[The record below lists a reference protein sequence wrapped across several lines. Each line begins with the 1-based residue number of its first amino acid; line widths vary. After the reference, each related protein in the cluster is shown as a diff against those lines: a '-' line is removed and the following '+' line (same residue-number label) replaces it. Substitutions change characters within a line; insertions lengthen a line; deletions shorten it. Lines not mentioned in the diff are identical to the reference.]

1 MMDSLFKSFENTT
14 VLVVGDVMV
23 DCYLNGKV
31 NRISPE
37 APVPI
42 MNVQNREYRLGG
54 AANVA
59 LNLKSLGAKPVL
71 CSVIG
76 KDNKGTIFYNL
87 LQKNDLD
94 SLGIIHST
102 DRKTTFKYRV
112 VGNKTQM
119 LRIDD
124 EDDSFLN
131 EKEASQFLTTLTQI
145 IDNQKIDVIVLVD
158 YDKGLFSGNIIH
170 QIVGLSK
177 KLNIITTVDP
187 KKRNFW
193 NYEGVTMF
201 KPNFQELCDGLR
213 IDNNNFSLEEIHQLI
228 KDFSIKQNIDYVMTT
243 LSEKGIAIY
252 DRKKD
257 LFFSQPA
264 FLRNISDV
272 SGAGDTVMSISSLC
286 LAAKLTAKQ
295 TAQLANLG
303 GGIVCEYSGVV
314 PITHEMLR
322 AEMMKQDDFNNN

>member
-1 MMDSLFKSFENTT
+1 MMDSLFKSFENAT

-59 LNLKSLGAKPVL
+59 LNLKSLGANPVL

-76 KDNKGTIFYNL
+76 KDNKGTIFYSL

-94 SLGIIHST
+94 TLGIIPST
-102 DRKTTFKYRV
+102 ERKTTIKYRV

-124 EDDSFLN
+124 EVDSYLT
-131 EKEASQFLTTLTQI
+131 EKEASQFLTTLNQI
-145 IDNQKIDVIVLVD
+145 IDNQKIDAIILVD
-158 YDKGLFSGNIIH
+158 YDKGLLSGKIIR
-170 QIVGLSK
+170 QIIDLSK
-177 KLNIITTVDP
+177 RMNIITTVDP

-201 KPNFQELCDGLR
+201 KPNLHELCDGLR
-213 IDNNNFSLEEIHQLI
+213 IENNNFSQEEIHQLL
-228 KDFSIKQNIDYVMTT
+228 KNFSIKQNIDYVMTT

-252 DRKKD
+252 DKKED
-257 LFFSQPA
+257 TFYSQPA

-286 LAAKLTAKQ
+286 LVAKLSAKK

-314 PITHEMLR
+314 PITLEMLKG
-322 AEMMKQDDFNNN
+322 EMMKQNGFDNI

>member
-102 DRKTTFKYRV
+102 DRKTTIKYRV

-124 EDDSFLN
+124 EDDSYLN
-131 EKEASQFLTTLTQI
+131 EKESSQFLTTLTQI
-145 IDNQKIDVIVLVD
+145 IDNQKIDVIVFVD
-158 YDKGLFSGNIIH
+158 YDKGLFFRKYYSSDCRFI
-170 QIVGLSK
+170 K
-177 KLNIITTVDP
+177 K
-187 KKRNFW
+187 
-193 NYEGVTMF
+193 
-201 KPNFQELCDGLR
+201 
-213 IDNNNFSLEEIHQLI
+213 
-228 KDFSIKQNIDYVMTT
+228 
-243 LSEKGIAIY
+243 A
-252 DRKKD
+252 
-257 LFFSQPA
+257 
-264 FLRNISDV
+264 
-272 SGAGDTVMSISSLC
+272 
-286 LAAKLTAKQ
+286 
-295 TAQLANLG
+295 
-303 GGIVCEYSGVV
+303 EY
-314 PITHEMLR
+314 HHYC
-322 AEMMKQDDFNNN
+322 

>member
-1 MMDSLFKSFENTT
+1 MMDSLFKSFENAT

-59 LNLKSLGAKPVL
+59 LNLKSLGANPVL

-76 KDNKGTIFYNL
+76 KDNKGTIFHSL
-87 LQKNDLD
+87 LEKNDLD
-94 SLGIIHST
+94 TLGIIPST
-102 DRKTTFKYRV
+102 ERKTTIKYRV

-124 EDDSFLN
+124 EVDSYLT
-131 EKEASQFLTTLTQI
+131 EKESSQFLTTLNQI
-145 IDNQKIDVIVLVD
+145 IDNQKIDAIILVD
-158 YDKGLFSGNIIH
+158 YDKGLLSGKIIRE
-170 QIVGLSK
+170 IIDLSK
-177 KLNIITTVDP
+177 RMNIITTVDP

-213 IDNNNFSLEEIHQLI
+213 IENNNFSLEEIHQLL
-228 KDFSIKQNIDYVMTT
+228 KDFSIKQNIDFVMTT
-243 LSEKGIAIY
+243 LSERGIAIY
-252 DRKKD
+252 DKKED
-257 LFFSQPA
+257 TFYSQPA

-286 LAAKLTAKQ
+286 LVAKLSAKM

-314 PITHEMLR
+314 PITNEMLKG
-322 AEMMKQDDFNNN
+322 EMMKQNGFDNI

>member
-1 MMDSLFKSFENTT
+1 MMDSLFKSFENAT

-59 LNLKSLGAKPVL
+59 LNLKSLGANPVL

-76 KDNKGTIFYNL
+76 KDNKGNIVYSL
-87 LQKNDLD
+87 MQKNDLD
-94 SLGIIHST
+94 ALGIIPST
-102 DRKTTFKYRV
+102 DRKTTIKYRV

-124 EDDSFLN
+124 EDDSYLN
-131 EKEASQFLTTLTQI
+131 EKEATQFLTTLNQI
-145 IDNQKIDVIVLVD
+145 IDNQKIDAIILVD
-158 YDKGLFSGNIIH
+158 YDKGLLSANVIR
-170 QIVGLSK
+170 QIVDLSK

-187 KKRNFW
+187 KRRNFW
-193 NYEGVTMF
+193 NYEGVTLF
-201 KPNFQELCDGLR
+201 KPNLQELCDGLR
-213 IDNNNFSLEEIHQLI
+213 IENSNFSQEEIHQLL
-228 KDFSIKQNIDYVMTT
+228 KDFAIKQNIDYVMTT

-252 DRKKD
+252 DKKED
-257 LFFSQPA
+257 TFYSQSA

-286 LAAKLTAKQ
+286 LIAKLSAKQ
-295 TAQLANLG
+295 TARLANLG
-303 GGIVCEYSGVV
+303 GGIVCEYAGVV
-314 PITHEMLR
+314 PITHEMLK
-322 AEMMKQDDFNNN
+322 AEMMKQNGFDNI